1 MRRQFAK
8 YLCESAERDP
18 TLILLVG
25 DIGFGVFED
34 FRSSFP
40 DRYLNVGIAEQNS
53 IGVMSGL
60 SKEGLFPI
68 FFTIIPFL
76 LYRPLEFIR
85 NDLLVNQRSGLLVG
99 VGAGLSYGP
108 LGPTH
113 HATEDLSVCQALPSL
128 TVLSPSTVESMNCSL
143 EQVFRRKSGISYLRL
158 GKREEVSLNLNK
170 TNTAAGLQFVGN
182 SNSFLRVSKLLIV
195 SYGDT
200 ALGVIETLSG
210 YIEKGVISIVVIEQL
225 QPLPEKKLLEYIL
238 NAEKV
243 LVVEEQ
249 LNGSGIYNVL
259 CEIIVRNGLNVGI
272 AVANLGNSYI
282 ERVGNSRELLEEKSL
297 YGKKL
302 IERVED
308 LI

>member
-1 MRRQFAK
+1 MRRQFAR

-25 DIGFGVFED
+25 DIGFGVFEE

-53 IGVMSGL
+53 IGIMSGL
-60 SKEGLFPI
+60 SKEGLFPV

-85 NDLLVNQRSGLLVG
+85 NDLLINQRSGLLVG

-113 HATEDLSVCQALPSL
+113 HATEDLSICRALPSL
-128 TVLSPSTVESMNCSL
+128 TVLSPSTVESMNLSL

-158 GKREEVSLNLNK
+158 GKREEVSLNLNEDSP
-170 TNTAAGLQFVGN
+170 AADLQFVGN
-182 SNSFLRVSKLLIV
+182 SKSLRVSKVFIV

-200 ALGVIETLSG
+200 ALGVIDTLIG

-225 QPLPEKKLLEYIL
+225 QPLPEKKLLEYIS

-249 LNGSGIYNVL
+249 LNGGGIYNAL
-259 CEIIVRNGLNVGI
+259 CEIIVRNRLNVEI
-272 AVANLGNSYI
+272 AVANIGDSYI
-282 ERVGNSRELLEEKSL
+282 ERVGNSKELLEEKSL

-302 IERVED
+302 IERVEG
-308 LI
+308 LV

>member
-1 MRRQFAK
+1 MRRQFAR

-25 DIGFGVFED
+25 DIGFGVFEE

-53 IGVMSGL
+53 IGIMSGL
-60 SKEGLFPI
+60 SKEGLFPV

-85 NDLLVNQRSGLLVG
+85 NDLLINQRSGLLVG

-113 HATEDLSVCQALPSL
+113 HATEDLSICRALPSL
-128 TVLSPSTVESMNCSL
+128 TVLSPSTVESMNLSL

-158 GKREEVSLNLNK
+158 GKREEVSLNLNEDSP
-170 TNTAAGLQFVGN
+170 AADLQFVGN
-182 SNSFLRVSKLLIV
+182 SKSLRVSKVLIV

-200 ALGVIETLSG
+200 ALGVIDTLIG

-225 QPLPEKKLLEYIL
+225 QPLPEKKLLEYIS

-249 LNGSGIYNVL
+249 LNGGGIYNAL
-259 CEIIVRNGLNVGI
+259 CEIIVRNRLNVEI
-272 AVANLGNSYI
+272 AVANIGDSYI
-282 ERVGNSRELLEEKSL
+282 ERVGNSKELLEEKSL

-302 IERVED
+302 IERVEG
-308 LI
+308 LV